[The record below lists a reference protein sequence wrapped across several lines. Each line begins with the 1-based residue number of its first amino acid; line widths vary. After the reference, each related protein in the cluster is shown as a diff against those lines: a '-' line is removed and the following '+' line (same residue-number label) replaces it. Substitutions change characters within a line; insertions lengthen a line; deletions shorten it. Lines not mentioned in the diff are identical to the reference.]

1 MTISKHYF
9 SMITLTFIHLAVA
22 FIQMNF
28 SNIKVYYYSN
38 IKNGFVKV
46 LILSLFSFF
55 SPSLQS
61 HTGAW
66 GKTVIDYKTTKTS
79 RLPIIDI
86 APMDVGAPN
95 QEFGIEVGP
104 VCFL

>member
-1 MTISKHYF
+1 MQLWILIVPF
-9 SMITLTFIHLAVA
+9 SSS
-22 FIQMNF
+22 F
-28 SNIKVYYYSN
+28 SS
-38 IKNGFVKV
+38 
-46 LILSLFSFF
+46 
-55 SPSLQS
+55 QS

>member
-1 MTISKHYF
+1 
-9 SMITLTFIHLAVA
+9 
-22 FIQMNF
+22 MNF
-28 SNIKVYYYSN
+28 TLIQQHKEWFGKGSNSIP
-38 IKNGFVKV
+38 V
-46 LILSLFSFF
+46 LLF
-55 SPSLQS
+55 PSLQS